1 MVDSGPNLYAVN
13 SNYEFKG
20 SNAQSSGLSREKYG
34 QGAEYFAMEEYEE
47 EKRLKESDFTDR
59 SSLLTATLNS
69 FAMFNIANILKN
81 KTVSRA
87 TEQKYNRGL
96 V

>member
-1 MVDSGPNLYAVN
+1 MVDTGPNLNAVN

-20 SNAQSSGLSREKYG
+20 NNAQSTSLSREKYG
-34 QGAEYFAMEEYEE
+34 QGGEYFAQGEYEE
-47 EKRLKESDFTDR
+47 EQELKEAPYVDR

-81 KTVSRA
+81 KTVTRA
-87 TEQKYNRGL
+87 MEKQFDR
-96 V
+96 

>member
-1 MVDSGPNLYAVN
+1 MVDTGPNLHALS

-20 SNAQSSGLSREKYG
+20 SNAQSAGLSREKQG
-34 QGAEYFAMEEYEE
+34 QGGEYFAQYETEE
-47 EKRLKESDFTDR
+47 EQAFREAPYVDR

-81 KTVSRA
+81 KTISRSM
-87 TEQKYNRGL
+87 ENKYNKAVL
-96 V
+96 

>member
-1 MVDSGPNLYAVN
+1 MVDTGPNLNAAV
-13 SNYEFKG
+13 SSSYEFKG
-20 SNAQSSGLSREKYG
+20 SNAQSAGLSREKYG
-34 QGAEYFAMEEYEE
+34 QGGEYFAQFEE
-47 EKRLKESDFTDR
+47 EREEFKESPYTDR

-87 TEQKYNRGL
+87 TERQYNR
-96 V
+96 

>member
-1 MVDSGPNLYAVN
+1 MVDTGPNLNAVT

-20 SNAQSSGLSREKYG
+20 SNAQSTSLSREKYG
-34 QGAEYFAMEEYEE
+34 QGGEYFAQGEYEE
-47 EKRLKESDFTDR
+47 EELKEVPYVDR

-81 KTVSRA
+81 KTVSRSM
-87 TEQKYNRGL
+87 EKQFDR
-96 V
+96 

>member
-1 MVDSGPNLYAVN
+1 MVDTGPNLNSVT

-20 SNAQSSGLSREKYG
+20 SNSQSTSLNREKYG
-34 QGAEYFAMEEYEE
+34 QGGEYFYQEEAEQESLREE
-47 EKRLKESDFTDR
+47 PYVDR

-81 KTVSRA
+81 KTVSKAMEKRFD
-87 TEQKYNRGL
+87 R
-96 V
+96 

>member
-1 MVDSGPNLYAVN
+1 MVDTGPNLNAVT

-20 SNAQSSGLSREKYG
+20 HNSQSTGLSREKYG
-34 QGAEYFAMEEYEE
+34 QGGEYFAQGEYEE
-47 EKRLKESDFTDR
+47 EQEFKEAPYVDR

-81 KTVSRA
+81 KTVSRSM
-87 TEQKYNRGL
+87 ENKFNK
-96 V
+96 

>member
-1 MVDSGPNLYAVN
+1 VVDTGANLHALN

-20 SNAQSSGLSREKYG
+20 SNSQSAGLSREKYG
-34 QGAEYFAMEEYEE
+34 QGAEYFAQGEYEE
-47 EKRLKESDFTDR
+47 EEFKELPYTDR

-81 KTVSRA
+81 KTVSKSMER
-87 TEQKYNRGL
+87 QYNRL
-96 V
+96 